1 MNLLLQQLQI
11 ANPTITSGLF
21 KHANC
26 QLALAMPPATPL
38 QEIQPQPTAAAA
50 ARSAANGKPYNYI
63 WVISECSF
71 PVCCCY
77 ASCHS
82 PATDQA

>member
-38 QEIQPQPTAAAA
+38 QEIQPQPTAAE
-50 ARSAANGKPYNYI
+50 AANGKPYYCI
-63 WVISECSF
+63 RVISTCSF
-71 PVCCCY
+71 PVYCC
-77 ASCHS
+77 
-82 PATDQA
+82 